1 MKLCMTWMVLAIGV
15 IAAQAQVSD
24 QIRSATISGPH
35 GTSGK
40 CTIEVRVDM
49 SAEVDIYGA
58 SGRLR
63 TIAGQPASW
72 TRMECTDPLPYRM
85 LEFRFIGIERCGNM
99 KLTQDLVTTTPWP

>member
-24 QIRSATISGPH
+24 QIRSATISGPR

-40 CTIEVRVDM
+40 CTLEVRVDM
-49 SAEVDIYGA
+49 SAEVDIYGT

-72 TRMECTDPLPYRM
+72 TRMECTDPLPYLRVPSSSPSGS
-85 LEFRFIGIERCGNM
+85 LRFR
-99 KLTQDLVTTTPWP
+99 DLHGQP